1 MQKETKE
8 TKYGKYIVYKTMAE
22 LNIPEPPPA
31 TPRMDYPG
39 AQTTISLGDAVVK
52 GSFLLRN
59 RLFFE
64 ATDRPHEPIPHSHDT
79 DEALTFFGT
88 NPYDWRDLGGEVEFW
103 IEDEKHILTQSC
115 VIFVPKGVMHCPL
128 WIKRVDRPI
137 FHYAALP
144 SISYVKEMSKDAPPK
159 SP

>member
-1 MQKETKE
+1 MQKEADE
-8 TKYGKYIVYKTMAE
+8 TKYGKFIVYKTMAE
-22 LNIPEPPPA
+22 LNIPEPVRT
-31 TPRMDYPG
+31 TPSLDYPG
-39 AQTTISLGDAVVK
+39 AKTTISLGDAVVK

-59 RLFFE
+59 RFFFE
-64 ATDRPHEPIPHSHDT
+64 ATDQPHEPIPHSHDT
-79 DEALTFFGT
+79 DEALSFFGT

-103 IEDEKHILTQSC
+103 IEDEKHILIQSC
-115 VIFVPKGVMHCPL
+115 VVFVPKGVKHCPL

-144 SISYVKEMSKDAPPK
+144 SISYVKEMSEDAPPA